1 MVVRKGKPNF
11 TEGPIFFRLLLFT
24 LPIIATSLLQVA
36 YNMADNIVVGQFSG
50 DEYALA
56 AVGQTSAYN
65 GLLINLIIGISA
77 GAGVVVAQIYGANR
91 RAELSRSIHT
101 AMTLSLIV
109 GGILC
114 VFGLLASRPILSLI
128 ISEQNHEFLLDKST
142 LYMIIISLGL
152 PALSVYNFAGAI
164 MRSLGDSRTPLIVLG
179 LSGLVNVGLN
189 LVFVIF
195 FHMSILGVALA
206 TIVSQYMSAVVLVI
220 MLLRAEDESQR
231 LVVSKLGIDR
241 PILTRSLLCGVPAA
255 IQNSIF
261 SFANMI
267 LASAIGTL
275 PVAAISANTIANN
288 VDSIT
293 YQCMNGFASSV
304 MTFAG
309 QNFGAMKK
317 KRIWKTFWYTMI
329 QVALIGVIVGQIQLV
344 FWEQIAGL
352 FVAQDMANRAEVMA
366 ITREVMGFLLT
377 WYPFCGI
384 MGAIG
389 GFLRGLGMST
399 SPMLASVISVI
410 TVRLTWI
417 YMFFPYNPTS
427 ITWLYICYPI
437 TWISTILIEAVM
449 LVFAAKKL
457 KGMGDG
463 EVEPE
468 PSGEEKVTA

>member
-65 GLLINLIIGISA
+65 SLLINLIIGISA
-77 GAGVVVAQIYGANR
+77 GAGVVVAQVFGANR
-91 RAELSRSIHT
+91 RAELSRAIHT

-114 VFGLLASRPILSLI
+114 LFGLVASRPILSLI
-128 ISEQNHEFLLDKST
+128 ISEENHEFLLDKST
-142 LYMIIISLGL
+142 LYMIIISLGV

-179 LSGLVNVGLN
+179 ISGLLNVGLN
-189 LVFVIF
+189 LVFVIVF
-195 FHMSILGVALA
+195 EMSILGVALA
-206 TIVSQYMSAVVLVI
+206 TVASQYMSAIVLVV
-220 MLLRAEDESQR
+220 MLLRREDESQR
-231 LVVSKLGIDR
+231 LVVSKLGLDR
-241 PILTRSLLCGVPAA
+241 PLLVRSLLCGVPAA
-255 IQNSIF
+255 IQQSIF

-288 VDSIT
+288 IDSIT
-293 YQCMNGFASSV
+293 YQCMNAFSSSV

-309 QNFGAMKK
+309 QNYGAMKK
-317 KRIWKTFWYTMI
+317 ERIWKTFWYTMI
-329 QVALIGVIVGQIQLV
+329 QVAVIGVAVGQVQLL
-344 FWEQIAGL
+344 FWDKIAGL
-352 FVAQDMANRAEVMA
+352 FVAEDMANRAEVMA
-366 ITREVMGFLLT
+366 ITHEVMTFLLT
-377 WYPFCGI
+377 WYPLCGI
-384 MGAIG
+384 MGAVG

-399 SPMLASVISVI
+399 SPMVASVVSVL

-417 YMFFPYNPTS
+417 YYFFPMNPTS
-427 ITWLYICYPI
+427 ITWLYVCFPV
-437 TWISTILIEAVM
+437 TWIATIIIEAVV
-449 LVFAAKKL
+449 LLFAAKKL
-457 KGMGDG
+457 SRMMSDDDVLKA
-463 EVEPE
+463 
-468 PSGEEKVTA
+468 EERVTV